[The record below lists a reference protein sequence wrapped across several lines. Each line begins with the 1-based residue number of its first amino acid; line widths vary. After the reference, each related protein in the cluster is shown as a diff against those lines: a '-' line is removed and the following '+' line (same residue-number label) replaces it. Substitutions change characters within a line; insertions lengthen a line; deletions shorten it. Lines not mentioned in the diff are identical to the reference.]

1 MNSYYVPAPPHA
13 EMLLLNARGHCLSGN
28 AFWTAGLLEAFW
40 TAGSFLDC
48 FWTTGGFL
56 EDFWTAGD
64 FVEDFW
70 TAGGFLDCWTASGL
84 LEALF
89 SYCIPLGSPKVVYS
103 STVYVH
109 SYSVSALFVFHS
121 STFLCAH
128 PYGIPA
134 LSACIPTNLQHS
146 LHAFFCMSIACVLI
160 WTASPLCAFLLCS
173 STVGVHFY
181 CIAALF
187 ACFSIIPQHC
197 IPALYACISTIFK
210 HFSGCIYIRLYVF
223 VCSCTIYHIPYTIY
237 GMLAYQ
243 KRREN
248 EHVHFLQHTVLHTVH
263 TVLRASA

>member
-1 MNSYYVPAPPHA
+1 MESLISTSQP
-13 EMLLLNARGHCLSGN
+13 LNLSTSQPLNLSGGVSTSQP
-28 AFWTAGLLEAFW
+28 AFRL
-40 TAGSFLDC
+40 
-48 FWTTGGFL
+48 
-56 EDFWTAGD
+56 
-64 FVEDFW
+64 
-70 TAGGFLDCWTASGL
+70 
-84 LEALF
+84 
-89 SYCIPLGSPKVVYS
+89 YS
-103 STVYVH
+103 STACVH
-109 SYSVSALFVFHS
+109 FYCLLSCS

-187 ACFSIIPQHC
+187 ACFSIIPQYY
-197 IPALYACISTIFK
+197 IPALYACISNIFK
-210 HFSGCIYIRLYVF
+210 HFSGCIYTRLYVF
-223 VCSCTIYHIPYTIY
+223 VCICTIYHIPYTIY

>member
-1 MNSYYVPAPPHA
+1 MHA
-13 EMLLLNARGHCLSGN
+13 VTAFLAMLSGLLDC
-28 AFWTAGLLEAFW
+28 WRLSGLLEAFW

-48 FWTTGGFL
+48 FWTAGGFL
-56 EDFWTAGD
+56 EDFWTAGG

-146 LHAFFCMSIACVLI
+146 LHAFFCMSIALGLI
-160 WTASPLCAFLLCS
+160 WTALSLCAFLLCS

-187 ACFSIIPQHC
+187 ACFSIIPQYY
-197 IPALYACISTIFK
+197 IPALYACISVIFK
-210 HFSGCIYIRLYVF
+210 HFSGCIYTRLYVF
-223 VCSCTIYHIPYTIY
+223 HSIKK
-237 GMLAYQ
+237 
-243 KRREN
+243 KRQWN
-248 EHVHFLQHTVLHTVH
+248 P
-263 TVLRASA
+263 